1 MLRRDVVSCIECS
14 SQLRTLV
21 SVSSCFPLF
30 FFRLLC
36 FFNTTLCFSP
46 AFVLLRESITRCFS
60 LSLLLLLSRCS
71 LVSHPPS
78 FPTSSRRKKLNEKKQ
93 THEVLITGIASGLV
107 EEKTYFFHD
116 NFALVVQKRCSF
128 SLLHSKLVS
137 QFTVMFT
144 RESGEKKN

>member
-1 MLRRDVVSCIECS
+1 MQQPTEDS
-14 SQLRTLV
+14 SLGVFLFPPLLLSLTLLLSTQL
-21 SVSSCFPLF
+21 S
-30 FFRLLC
+30 
-36 FFNTTLCFSP
+36 
-46 AFVLLRESITRCFS
+46 AS
-60 LSLLLLLSRCS
+60 LSCSCPASRKYHSLLLFLLLLLSRSS